1 MTTKVKLDKPLT
13 GVIAPIK
20 GVEPELELALRLAAL
35 DNGIGGQKEFIKKV
49 LRESEALKPY
59 LKKAKKMI

>member
-1 MTTKVKLDKPLT
+1 MPKKVKLDQPLT

-20 GVEPELELALRLAAL
+20 GVDPQLEMALRLAAL
-35 DNGIGGQKEFIKKV
+35 DNGLGGQKEFIKKV

-59 LKKAKKMI
+59 LTKAKKMI